1 MKTKWQQ
8 KYIKMT
14 KKFDKLDKS
23 KTQDFPDFFWF
34 KICKKKNKMCPFHA
48 IFESAKSGTTM
59 LTSSFLSTKI
69 MFTLLV
75 ILFIIKL
82 YAPTDISK
90 VRNLS
95 SFYSRQEIF
104 FLWGLRY
111 TSTGFLWV
119 LSIWRDTS
127 WVTNIHKRF
136 ILPTTNLQVCSFL
149 DDNNWYNCNKN
160 PQHIKTVWL
169 HGSFQP
175 IWYSAFSK

>member
-1 MKTKWQQ
+1 
-8 KYIKMT
+8 MT
-14 KKFDKLDKS
+14 KYVLLNPSTFSWRRSLSYHNESIRLKKRKLAKCEKQNVSVSCNFWKGKVRKYDVNIVFFVS
-23 KTQDFPDFFWF
+23 KD
-34 KICKKKNKMCPFHA
+34 
-48 IFESAKSGTTM
+48 
-59 LTSSFLSTKI
+59 

-75 ILFIIKL
+75 ILFVIKL
-82 YAPTDISK
+82 YAQTDISK

-95 SFYSRQEIF
+95 NFYSRLKKF

-119 LSIWRDTS
+119 LSIWRDTA

-136 ILPTTNLQVCSFL
+136 ILSTTNLQVCSFV

-160 PQHIKTVWL
+160 PQHIKIVSL

-175 IWYSAFSK
+175 IWYSAFPK